1 MTNTSNNRPKP
12 LGSVEQRVMDYVWSE
27 GPVTAEACR
36 QALADEW
43 PMKESTVRTVLR
55 RLEEKGYVTHT
66 TEGRTYVYA
75 AAERPASVAT
85 RAVQHLIDRFWGGS
99 AEALV
104 AGLVDHAVL
113 TPKQL
118 ERLTRQIADAKAAGK
133 KAR

>member
-1 MTNTSNNRPKP
+1 
-12 LGSVEQRVMDYVWSE
+12 MDHVWAN
-27 GPVTAEACR
+27 GPVTADECR
-36 QALADEW
+36 QALAEEW

-55 RLEEKGYVTHT
+55 RLEEKDYVSHT
-66 TEGRTYVYA
+66 TVGRTYVYRA
-75 AAERPASVAT
+75 VERPASVAT

-118 ERLTRQIADAKAAGK
+118 ERLTRRISEAKVQARGK
-133 KAR
+133 GR

>member
-1 MTNTSNNRPKP
+1 MVNTPARPRS
-12 LGSVEQRVMDYVWSE
+12 LGNVEQRVMDHVWAH
-27 GPVTAEACR
+27 GPVTADACR
-36 QALADEW
+36 QALAEAW

-55 RLEEKGYVTHT
+55 RLEDKGYVTHT
-66 TEGRTYVYA
+66 TEGRTYVYR

-104 AGLVDHAVL
+104 AGLVDHSVL
-113 TPKQL
+113 SAKQL
-118 ERLTRQIADAKAAGK
+118 ERLTRRIADAKSQGK

>member
-1 MTNTSNNRPKP
+1 MRTTELSRPKP
-12 LGSVEQRVMDYVWSE
+12 LGDVEQRVMDYVWAN
-27 GPVTAEACR
+27 GPVTADACR
-36 QALADEW
+36 QALADVW

-66 TEGRTYVYA
+66 TEGRTYIYT

-104 AGLVDHAVL
+104 AGLVDQAVI

-118 ERLTRQIADAKAAGK
+118 ERLTKQIADAKAAKGSK
-133 KAR
+133 R